1 MESKSSHE
9 IYLIVIA
16 SVLAA
21 VIIGYNTLLAPKV
34 TGIGVVYQNYD
45 SSQEASQ
52 SAAVGFE
59 PESSSEAS
67 PSDVVSSSP
76 SEEPTLT
83 NSFSN
88 RTDPVSSAASQPS
101 AFSSTTPAAP
111 TPSVVNINT
120 ATAAQLETL
129 PGIGEV
135 KAQAIIAYRETYGP
149 FRSVNELTLVKA
161 LGRKPCKSFC
171 PTYVFE
177 KRRIYLTFSSY
188 SARIP

>member
-149 FRSVNELTLVKA
+149 FRSVNELTLVK
-161 LGRKPCKSFC
+161 GIG
-171 PTYVFE
+171 E
-177 KRRIYLTFSSY
+177 KTLQKLLPYICV
-188 SARIP
+188 